1 MGKIKEID
9 RYIKQLLK
17 NKIDYYDIP
26 EEITED
32 DEFILK
38 AKDNGIIFFARRG
51 YDVINNNFFVEQYIN
66 DGDRSYNEGIKTFKT
81 FEEYYNLLKG
91 DIYDNSCYY
100 QYRFSS
106 LQVKEYGLDIER
118 LNADHFIDYTIDDW
132 TCCVPS
138 RDKNDDNEDNKIEL
152 KEKTIDIM
160 INLLQFAKILPI
172 FSIEFKIKADNVNI
186 EKYLLD
192 HVQKED
198 WEGKQLSEEEISEN
212 YNYKIS
218 NFYNSENY
226 NSNGKSILKFIK
238 YFTVQSIK
246 YDDIYK
252 LVSGQIEDM
261 PKDYEFVGEI
271 KLRDFKKG

>member
-1 MGKIKEID
+1 MNFKVGDIITNGEIEYEVRD
-9 RYIKQLLK
+9 IQKNALGDWIYILYNEDVAKLHSNDLKYPNGCIRWMCEQVDDVFVLSDIFLQLKKQL
-17 NKIDYYDIP
+17 
-26 EEITED
+26 
-32 DEFILK
+32 
-38 AKDNGIIFFARRG
+38 
-51 YDVINNNFFVEQYIN
+51 
-66 DGDRSYNEGIKTFKT
+66 
-81 FEEYYNLLKG
+81 
-91 DIYDNSCYY
+91 
-100 QYRFSS
+100 
-106 LQVKEYGLDIER
+106 
-118 LNADHFIDYTIDDW
+118 
-132 TCCVPS
+132 
-138 RDKNDDNEDNKIEL
+138 DDNILDKCKKIAYNKVKKD

-198 WEGKQLSEEEISEN
+198 WEGKKLSEEEISEN